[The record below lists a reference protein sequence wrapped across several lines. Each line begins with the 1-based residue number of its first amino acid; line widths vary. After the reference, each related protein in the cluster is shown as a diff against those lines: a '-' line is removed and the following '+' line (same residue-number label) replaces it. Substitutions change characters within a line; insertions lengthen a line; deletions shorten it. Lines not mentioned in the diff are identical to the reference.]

1 MQQSKNMRFFSWI
14 VGLSFF
20 AFVVLT
26 TANYYFLSN
35 SYYAH
40 ITEKNQ
46 IYTQTIALSVSS
58 FLETAYLVSNELAQS
73 PELQDVNA
81 VRQQQFLIDRFSQ
94 YGFFD
99 NLIVQR
105 APDGMQ
111 TSRVRGALSSRPDL
125 WLFRQMLQ
133 EQHPFI
139 SPSFY
144 FPNADGHTP
153 TTVTGIFFPI
163 MHNDTLVAVLTAVL
177 RLDDI
182 QERVG
187 RYYRGDDRYT
197 YILDED
203 GSVIAHPEA
212 QQIRD
217 HYNYKTSKKALVSRD
232 VAGNPLFS
240 GQDYQLE
247 YHDIALPSGLTE
259 AATQALNGSQGTTE
273 YQDLDGNIM
282 LCSYAPIHI
291 PGYSASWATITVQN
305 KSLAMAPLREAAAT
319 NGLLSFLIFACLAAL
334 LLRQSRAVDRGT
346 QQLHDT
352 NTALQAE
359 VLERTRAEVELTA
372 TNEELI
378 ALNEQM
384 IAITDELHHTN
395 EQMSQEIQVRQKTE
409 GILRLRERQ
418 YRAMVQLLTDN
429 TATLDVQMQ
438 TMLDS
443 ALQLSD
449 GIDGHIAL
457 LEGETSL
464 ISYVRGSHTPLLGKS
479 LPIKEGLSALVL
491 STGRLHYVE
500 DYRAF
505 PGHIQGIIGANLSTV
520 VVVPL
525 KQKKQV
531 IGCLALTWKNF
542 IHPMG
547 VDELE
552 MLRQYADLAC
562 LALQAAELRENLH
575 QELLQRKQLHDKI
588 SRIAFQDALTGLPNR
603 VSLMSRLEEETN
615 LIATNQQIGA
625 LFFIDLDDLKSVNDN
640 FGHSTGDDIIIAA
653 GQKIVEATANDNV
666 FIARLGGDEFIVLL
680 PKYNNVHE
688 LIHIADG
695 LLHHLCQG
703 YSIAETTLHLSA
715 SIGIASYPHDGTT
728 VEELLKK
735 ADNAMYAAKAAGR
748 NCWRF
753 FDPVMLREAQEKSL
767 LTNSLRYALERNELS
782 LVYQPQISIIDGSV
796 TGFEALL
803 RWNSSEHGTVSPGRF
818 IPLAE
823 QSQLIIPIGEWV
835 LEQACQFIKKLS
847 LLGYPTLRVAVN
859 LSPKQLAD
867 EHLITIV
874 KRLLHTSQI
883 IPRQLELEITET
895 ALLLSLDESCAK
907 LHKLKELGV
916 GLALDDFGTGYSSLT
931 HLRLFPVETLK
942 IDKSFIDNIPGE
954 DTILVQSL
962 INFAQNL
969 HMNVVAEGVER
980 QEQLDYLRTCGCNL
994 VQGYLLSRPLPEKDA
1009 LQFLDTTTGK
1019 NKVV

>member
-1 MQQSKNMRFFSWI
+1 MQKSKNMRFFSWI

-20 AFVVLT
+20 AFIIFN
-26 TANYYFLSN
+26 TANYYFLYN
-35 SYYAH
+35 SYYAQV
-40 ITEKNQ
+40 TEKNQ
-46 IYTQTIALSVSS
+46 IYTQTISLSVSS
-58 FLETAYLVSNELAQS
+58 FLETAYLVGNELAQS
-73 PELQDVNA
+73 PELQNVNA
-81 VRQQQFLIDRFSQ
+81 GRKQQFLVERFSQ

-105 APDGMQ
+105 VPDGMQ
-111 TSRVRGALSSRPDL
+111 TGRVRGALASLPDR
-125 WLFRQMLQ
+125 WWFRKMLQ
-133 EQHPFI
+133 EQQPFI

-144 FPNADGHTP
+144 SISADGYTP
-153 TTVTGIFFPI
+153 TTVTSIFFPI
-163 MHNDTLVAVLTAVL
+163 LHNDTLVAVLAAVL
-177 RLDDI
+177 RIDDI

-203 GSVIAHPEA
+203 GTVIVHPEA
-212 QQIRD
+212 QQIKD
-217 HYNYKTSKKALVSRD
+217 HYNYKTGKKALLSRD

-247 YHDIALPSGLTE
+247 YHDIALPSGLIQV
-259 AATQALNGSQGTTE
+259 ATQALNGSQGTTE

-282 LCSYAPIHI
+282 LCSYAPIRI

-305 KSLAMAPLREAAAT
+305 KSLALAPLREAAAT

-359 VLERTRAEVELTA
+359 VVERTRTQVELTA

-384 IAITDELHHTN
+384 IAVTDELHHAN
-395 EQMSQEIQVRQKTE
+395 EQMSQEIEVRQITE
-409 GILRLRERQ
+409 GTLRLRERQ

-429 TATLDVQMQ
+429 TATLDVQIQ

-449 GIDGHIAL
+449 AIDGHIAL

-464 ISYVRGSHTPLLGKS
+464 IRYVRGSHTPLLGKS
-479 LPIKEGLSALVL
+479 LSVKEGLSALVL
-491 STGRLHYVE
+491 STGRLHYTE
-500 DYRAF
+500 DYQAF
-505 PGHIQGIIGANLSTV
+505 SGRIQGENWNNLSTV
-520 VVVPL
+520 IVVPL
-525 KQKKQV
+525 KEKEQV
-531 IGCLALTWKNF
+531 IGYLALTWQHI

-547 VDELE
+547 DDELE
-552 MLRQYADLAC
+552 MLRQYADLAY
-562 LALQAAELRENLH
+562 LALQGAKLREDLH
-575 QELLQRKQLHDKI
+575 QELMQRKQLHDKI

-603 VSLMSRLEEETN
+603 VSLMSRLEEEIN
-615 LIATNQQIGA
+615 LIPADQRTGA
-625 LFFIDLDDLKSVNDN
+625 LFYIDLDDLKSVNDN
-640 FGHSTGDDIIIAA
+640 FGHSTGDEIIITV
-653 GQKIVEATANDNV
+653 GQKIVEATASDNV
-666 FIARLGGDEFIVLL
+666 FTARLGGDEFIVLL
-680 PKYNNVHE
+680 PKYSNIYE
-688 LIHIADG
+688 LTHMADR
-695 LLHHLCQG
+695 LLHHLCQE
-703 YSIAETTLHLSA
+703 YPIAHTTVHISA
-715 SIGIASYPHDGTT
+715 SIGIVSYPHDGTT
-728 VEELLKK
+728 VEDLLKK

-753 FDPVMLREAQEKSL
+753 FDPVMLSAAQEKSL

-782 LVYQPQISIIDGSV
+782 LVYQPQISIMDGNI

-803 RWNSSEHGTVSPGRF
+803 RWKSKEHGNVSPARF

-835 LEQACQFIKKLS
+835 LEQACQFIQKIS
-847 LLGYPTLRVAVN
+847 RLGYPTLRVAVN
-859 LSPKQLAD
+859 ISPKQLAD
-867 EHLITIV
+867 EHLVNMV
-874 KRLLHTSQI
+874 KRLLSLSKI

-895 ALLLSLDESCAK
+895 ALLISLDESCAK
-907 LHKLKELGV
+907 LHKLKELGI

-969 HMNVVAEGVER
+969 HINVVAEGVER

-994 VQGYLLSRPLPEKDA
+994 VQGYLLSRPLTEKDA
-1009 LQFLDTTTGK
+1009 LRFLDAAT
-1019 NKVV
+1019 V